1 MANSRSNSRVILVT
15 GGAGYIGSQLV
26 RDLAADPRFAHL
38 TIRIY
43 DNLRRERYSGLM
55 DLPPGGS
62 YEFIEGDILDRVNL
76 ARAMQGVS
84 AVVHLAA
91 IVTTPLHFDHPEW
104 TRQVNQW
111 GTASVVD
118 CALAAGVT
126 RLIYTSSASVYGPGG
141 PFREDDRC
149 RPVGPYSTSKLK
161 AEEEVRRSEERG
173 LRATILRLGMTFGS
187 APAMRFDAV
196 VSRFVYAVGVGR
208 PMSIHGTGEQV
219 RPLIHVRD
227 ASAALRLC
235 LADARTEGEVFN
247 AASMNHSVNDI
258 AATLKQ
264 LVPTAATRYTDQDVL
279 TNISYEV
286 DSSKLMKLG
295 FKPALR
301 LTEGLREM
309 LARWQGF
316 QPALHDTGALVAPE
330 DVA

>member
-1 MANSRSNSRVILVT
+1 MASQPNNQVILVT

-26 RDLAADPRFAHL
+26 RDLAADPRFPNL

-43 DNLRRERYSGLM
+43 DNLRRGRFSGLM
-55 DLPPGGS
+55 DLPESGC

-91 IVTTPLHFDHPEW
+91 IVSTPLHFGDPEW

-118 CALAAGVT
+118 CALNAGVA
-126 RLIYTSSASVYGPGG
+126 RLIYASSASVYGPGG
-141 PFREDDRC
+141 PFRESDRC
-149 RPVGPYSTSKLK
+149 RPVGPYSISKLK
-161 AEEEVRRSEERG
+161 GEEEVLRSQEQG
-173 LRATILRLGMTFGS
+173 ARATILRLGMTFGS
-187 APAMRFDAV
+187 APAMRYDTV

-208 PMSIHGTGEQV
+208 PMSVHGTGEQI

-235 LADARTEGEVFN
+235 LSDPRTEGETFN
-247 AASMNHSVNDI
+247 AAPMNHSVNDI

-264 LVPTAATRYTDQDVL
+264 LVPTATIRYTDQDVL

-286 DSSKLMKLG
+286 DSSKLMSLG
-295 FKPALR
+295 LKAAFR
-301 LTEGLREM
+301 LTDGLREM
-309 LARWQGF
+309 LARWRGF
-316 QPALHDTGALVAPE
+316 RPALHDTGPLVAPE
-330 DVA
+330 DMA